1 MGEATQ
7 TFQSKYISIKECE
20 HLRNGRVHVLHPLPG
35 AEPGQASPVH
45 TWEQRGGC
53 GNRTQCCT
61 TTKCPPASCSP
72 RLTAWK
78 APSSVLFPRE
88 TLGTCRAGARSSTC
102 PHLCH
107 PPSFKE
113 QRRGMAGTAL
123 LLPAPHCPFTGTEL
137 LTCDGVLCIW
147 VFQGQGLPPSLSV

>member
-1 MGEATQ
+1 MKQHKHSNPNTSASKSVNISGMAVCMFCTPCMELSQGRPALCIPGSKEGAVAIAHSAAPP
-7 TFQSKYISIKECE
+7 QS
-20 HLRNGRVHVLHPLPG
+20 
-35 AEPGQASPVH
+35 A
-45 TWEQRGGC
+45 
-53 GNRTQCCT
+53 
-61 TTKCPPASCSP
+61 PPASCSP